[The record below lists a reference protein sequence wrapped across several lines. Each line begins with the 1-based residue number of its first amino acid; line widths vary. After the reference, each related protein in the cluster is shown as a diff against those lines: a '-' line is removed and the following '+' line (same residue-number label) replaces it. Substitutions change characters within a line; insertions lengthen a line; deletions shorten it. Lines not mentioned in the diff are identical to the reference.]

1 MQVARVLAVA
11 VAAAVSSLS
20 VSSTA
25 LVEPLDTPAG
35 PESGMYALATGR
47 DGRTYLSW
55 LEPVGGRTHA
65 LRFSRFDGGGWSA
78 PIEIARGDD
87 WFVNWA
93 DHPSLTAGADG
104 TLFAHWLVHTS
115 GGEGGYGYA
124 IRGAA
129 SRDGGRNWRTVLEE
143 GARNVKDYSGFLTY
157 LPGAASVDAVYLTP
171 LSPDD
176 GSGPAHD
183 HIKTLGVARFAADG
197 ALQSRQIVDG
207 DVCSCC
213 NTDMAETAAG
223 PIAVYRDHDAGEIR
237 DISIVRLVDGKWTA
251 PAPVARDGWRIG
263 GCPTNGP
270 AAAAAGN
277 RAAVAWFTAA
287 GDSPRVQVAF
297 SSDAGASFSA
307 PIRVDGGQPVGWTD
321 VLLLD
326 DGRALVSWLE
336 RTGEGTGEVRL
347 RVVGDAGLT
356 APIAVASATSGRT
369 TGIPMI
375 ARAGDAVLVAWRDG
389 RVKTARVPL
398 SALTTSSR

>member
-1 MQVARVLAVA
+1 M
-11 VAAAVSSLS
+11 
-20 VSSTA
+20 
-25 LVEPLDTPAG
+25 
-35 PESGMYALATGR
+35 
-47 DGRTYLSW
+47 
-55 LEPVGGRTHA
+55 
-65 LRFSRFDGGGWSA
+65 
-78 PIEIARGDD
+78 
-87 WFVNWA
+87 
-93 DHPSLTAGADG
+93 
-104 TLFAHWLVHTS
+104 HTS

-129 SRDGGRNWRTVLEE
+129 SRDGGRTWRTVLDE

-157 LPGAASVDAVYLTP
+157 LPGAAGVDAVYLTP

-197 ALQSRQIVDG
+197 TLRSRQIVDG

-213 NTDMAETAAG
+213 NTDMAETVAG

-270 AAAAAGN
+270 AVAAAGN

-287 GDSPRVQVAF
+287 GDRPRVQVAF
-297 SSDAGASFSA
+297 SADAGASFSA
-307 PIRVDGGQPVGWTD
+307 RCGSMAASRWAGPTSCCSTTD
-321 VLLLD
+321 VRWSAGSNALA
-326 DGRALVSWLE
+326 RARARCGCVSSAMLAPP
-336 RTGEGTGEVRL
+336 T
-347 RVVGDAGLT
+347 
-356 APIAVASATSGRT
+356 PIAVASATSGRT

>member
-1 MQVARVLAVA
+1 MKAGRVLLVLLAAVTT
-11 VAAAVSSLS
+11 AAAR
-20 VSSTA
+20 STRPI
-25 LVEPLDTPAG
+25 EPLETPAG
-35 PESGMYALATGR
+35 AESGMYSLATGR

-55 LEPVGGRTHA
+55 LEPVAGRTQA
-65 LRFSRFDGGGWSA
+65 LRFSRFDGAGWSP

-93 DHPSLTAGADG
+93 DHPSLTAGANG
-104 TLFAHWLVHTS
+104 TLFAHWLVHTG

-129 SRDGGRNWRTVLEE
+129 SRDDGRTWRTVLEE

-157 LPGAASVDAVYLTP
+157 LPGAAGVDAVYLTP

-176 GSGPAHD
+176 GRGPAHD

-213 NTDMAETAAG
+213 NTDMAETVAG

-251 PAPVARDGWRIG
+251 PAPVARDGWRIA

-287 GDSPRVQVAF
+287 GDNPRVQVAF
-297 SSDAGASFSA
+297 SADAGASFSA

-347 RVVGDAGLT
+347 RVVGDAGATT
-356 APIAVASATSGRT
+356 AIVVASATSGRT
-369 TGIPMI
+369 TGVPMI

-389 RVKTARVPL
+389 RVKTARMPL
-398 SALTTSSR
+398 SVLTTSSR